1 MNIVVCYKLAPD
13 AEDIEVKSDG
23 SISLEKAEW
32 IIGEYDLRAVEA
44 AVKLVETVGGKAM
57 ALSAG
62 PHQLNNSKA
71 KKDILSRGPDEL
83 YLVEDD
89 VLEKADTNLTA
100 RVLTAAINKIGGC
113 DLVICGEG
121 SSDMYFQQV
130 GLQLGEL
137 LGIPTINSVS
147 KIEMTDG
154 KLTVER
160 SLEEEVEVLDVP
172 LPAALAVTTDIN
184 QPRLPTMKEILKA
197 SKKPVVEWGLKDLAL
212 SGEAAPSVNVLST
225 RSPKQV
231 NRKQIIIP
239 GSAPEAVQALV
250 SYLNKEGVL

>member
-57 ALSAG
+57 ALSVG
-62 PHQLNNSKA
+62 PHQLSNSKA

-100 RVLTAAINKIGGC
+100 RVLAAAIQKIGSC

-130 GLQLGEL
+130 GLQLGEM
-137 LGIPTINSVS
+137 LGVPTINSVS
-147 KIEMTDG
+147 KIEMADG
-154 KLTVER
+154 KLMVER
-160 SLEEEVEVLDVP
+160 SLEDEVEVLDIP

-184 QPRLPTMKEILKA
+184 QPR
-197 SKKPVVEWGLKDLAL
+197 
-212 SGEAAPSVNVLST
+212 
-225 RSPKQV
+225 
-231 NRKQIIIP
+231 
-239 GSAPEAVQALV
+239 
-250 SYLNKEGVL
+250 